1 MFGRTWDRYYIF
13 IAKNTLK
20 PRFFFACGELNL
32 KLMHSLQ
39 YSLNNCNRFCF
50 KVSSRKWGTSSN
62 DFVYL
67 SKYEL
72 WNNFLPLPLTEKTCY
87 PSVINVTVPNEKCL
101 FQIKL
106 LLGPPNRKLAA
117 PPLVRINTW
126 PWLAFTTQM
135 TQYSINMFIIWDSTK
150 YFQLFIT
157 EWKHIKHLVPT
168 VSQAYLCYVDN
179 VSLVIFA
186 LYGLS

>member
-20 PRFFFACGELNL
+20 PRFFFACCKLNL

-50 KVSSRKWGTSSN
+50 KVSSWKWGASSN
-62 DFVYL
+62 DFVYFEWFQFLKEMRSSIKISQAKAFSDYL

-87 PSVINVTVPNEKCL
+87 PSVINVTVPNKKCL
-101 FQIKL
+101 FQITA
-106 LLGPPNRKLAA
+106 GPPNRKLAA
-117 PPLVRINTW
+117 PPLPLQNR
-126 PWLAFTTQM
+126 
-135 TQYSINMFIIWDSTK
+135 
-150 YFQLFIT
+150 
-157 EWKHIKHLVPT
+157 
-168 VSQAYLCYVDN
+168 
-179 VSLVIFA
+179 
-186 LYGLS
+186 

>member
-50 KVSSRKWGTSSN
+50 KVSSWKWGASSN
-62 DFVYL
+62 DFVYFEWFQFLKEMRSSIKFPRLRLLAITYL

-87 PSVINVTVPNEKCL
+87 PSVINVTVPNKKNSS
-101 FQIKL
+101 FKL
-106 LLGPPNRKLAA
+106 LLGPSNRKLAA
-117 PPLVRINTW
+117 P
-126 PWLAFTTQM
+126 
-135 TQYSINMFIIWDSTK
+135 IIK
-150 YFQLFIT
+150 
-157 EWKHIKHLVPT
+157 
-168 VSQAYLCYVDN
+168 
-179 VSLVIFA
+179 
-186 LYGLS
+186 